1 MKLSIIQL
9 RWVYVLFHNFW
20 LQIWFFFSGDGL
32 WNDLAMEV
40 QGVET
45 TYNQMP
51 QVMSAKTNAQQLEQF
66 SKTFML

>member
-1 MKLSIIQL
+1 MSLCPLSQFLIAKLIC
-9 RWVYVLFHNFW
+9 
-20 LQIWFFFSGDGL
+20 FSGDGL

>member
-1 MKLSIIQL
+1 MSLCPLSQFLIAIL
-9 RWVYVLFHNFW
+9 
-20 LQIWFFFSGDGL
+20 ICFSGDGL